1 MKIIKILFILVV
13 VYLLVITNSVDSSSK
28 KEKSATKSKKIQNKS
43 KNLIENG
50 MITKKPE
57 NKSVKIEKSKN
68 DFQTYIWNRFGKRRA
83 DCSIIKQ
90 I

>member
-1 MKIIKILFILVV
+1 
-13 VYLLVITNSVDSSSK
+13 
-28 KEKSATKSKKIQNKS
+28 
-43 KNLIENG
+43 